1 MNIFSGADT
10 QKFVLEPAVPEE
22 IVLPVKGD
30 VNDDGAMNTADLVML
45 QKYILGAGKLTNSSN
60 ADINEDG
67 NIDVFDVVGLRK
79 LLIKQ

>member
-1 MNIFSGADT
+1 MKVIS
-10 QKFVLEPAVPEE
+10 
-22 IVLPVKGD
+22 PVKGD

>member
-1 MNIFSGADT
+1 MRN
-10 QKFVLEPAVPEE
+10 EPAVPEE
-22 IVLPVKGD
+22 IILPVKGD